1 MDQSEFLANLG
12 FLSILGFAAVGGLKG
27 LEEKYFLA
35 MASNRSRNSSCGF
48 PREDA
53 FHIFR
58 DPVTSD
64 LPWPGILF
72 GMSIPSLWYWCTDQ
86 VQGSRLSPWNA
97 SLGCLEA
104 GFLSFPYLFS
114 YFSTALHLIWL
125 FLLIWQIWSCCFLQ
139 RENLIHPA
147 ECLER
152 PSKQKRWYILNGGFS
167 WHWYYLLHK
176 YCTSCLE
183 VTGKQGH
190 SVLVELTFFWQK

>member
-12 FLSILGFAAVGGLKG
+12 FLSILGFAAVGGLEG

-35 MASNRSRNSSCGF
+35 MASNRSGNSSCGL

-104 GFLSFPYLFS
+104 GFLSFPYLF
-114 YFSTALHLIWL
+114 HLFIYCRLLLSEESEFYKDRVSL
-125 FLLIWQIWSCCFLQ
+125 FTYDFQAAGTVFVEQIIPMS
-139 RENLIHPA
+139 A
-147 ECLER
+147 
-152 PSKQKRWYILNGGFS
+152 K
-167 WHWYYLLHK
+167 
-176 YCTSCLE
+176 TSI
-183 VTGKQGH
+183 
-190 SVLVELTFFWQK
+190 